1 MRRQVFCFVVGP
13 GERDHGFRRGCGFT
27 PASFFGTGPRQC
39 NGNSAP
45 RTTPGNPL
53 LHPPD
58 QPSWVQQTRPTPML
72 ALQLAL
78 PRSPPASSARRRWCP
93 ATASPAGG
101 ARRLRGELGGSRRV
115 LPSRTPPG
123 DGPYTD
129 RLLRLVAQAT
139 CSSHPSPPPG
149 GPPPD
154 SLHHWTRGRGSE
166 WERAATAAAAASATP
181 AAAAAT
187 VRHHRGGD
195 GGGGEVVEPAPLPSL
210 PPPGSHRFTSDCR
223 KPLPHGDLAILL
235 QRKCGNPPPA
245 NAGPRLLAASPCP
258 PLAKTS

>member
-53 LHPPD
+53 LHPPN

-78 PRSPPASSARRRWCP
+78 PRTSSPPGSSARRRWCP

-101 ARRLRGELGGSRRV
+101 ASRLRGELGGNRRV
-115 LPSRTPPG
+115 PPSRTPPG

-149 GPPPD
+149 GPPPEQPPPLD
-154 SLHHWTRGRGSE
+154 SRSGIRVGTRRHS
-166 WERAATAAAAASATP
+166 RSRS
-181 AAAAAT
+181 
-187 VRHHRGGD
+187 VRHARRRRRHGPAPPWRRRRRRGG
-195 GGGGEVVEPAPLPSL
+195 G
-210 PPPGSHRFTSDCR
+210 
-223 KPLPHGDLAILL
+223 
-235 QRKCGNPPPA
+235 
-245 NAGPRLLAASPCP
+245 
-258 PLAKTS
+258 